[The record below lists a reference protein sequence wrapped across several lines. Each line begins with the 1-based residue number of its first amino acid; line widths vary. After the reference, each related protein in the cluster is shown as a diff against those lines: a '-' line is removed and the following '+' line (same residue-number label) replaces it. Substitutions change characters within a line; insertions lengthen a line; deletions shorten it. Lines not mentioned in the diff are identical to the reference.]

1 MNSDAAHT
9 MNRQPSKAHKP
20 RIVVIG
26 ASGRLGS
33 GLVRHYSISHEVIPV
48 TRAQLDLKD
57 LASICQAL
65 EMLDFECLILPGAL
79 TAVDYCESHEDEAFA
94 VNAEGPREV
103 ARVCAEK
110 GARLVY
116 ISTDFVFDGGK
127 EGPYTEEDPAHS
139 ISVYGASKR
148 KGEEYVLEASANN
161 LVVRISWLYGGGKP
175 AFPEWIIQQADKD
188 GQLSLP
194 GEKIGSPTCS
204 EDVVRYL
211 EPLLGLDGEEPASGV
226 VHLCNTGSCTWQEW
240 GQFCLDE
247 AVAAG
252 LLQKNQRISANRLED
267 IAAFVARRPVNS
279 VLDTTKFTELTGI
292 VPRSWQEAMKAH
304 FSVSPLVPAN
314 AK

>member
-1 MNSDAAHT
+1 M
-9 MNRQPSKAHKP
+9 
-20 RIVVIG
+20 
-26 ASGRLGS
+26 
-33 GLVRHYSISHEVIPV
+33 

-57 LASICQAL
+57 TVSIRPAL

-79 TAVDYCESHEDEAFA
+79 TAVDYCESHEDEAFV

-116 ISTDFVFDGGK
+116 ISTDFVFDGAK
-127 EGPYTEEDPAHS
+127 DGPYTEGDPAHPV
-139 ISVYGASKR
+139 SVYGASKR

-161 LVVRISWLYGGGKP
+161 LVVRISWLYGGGKA
-175 AFPEWIIQQADKD
+175 AFPEWIIQQADKV
-188 GQLSLP
+188 GELSLP

-211 EPLLGLDGEEPASGV
+211 EPLLGFGHGEPVSGV
-226 VHLCNTGSCTWQEW
+226 VHLCNRGSCTWQEW

-247 AVAAG
+247 AAAAG
-252 LLQKNQRISANRLED
+252 LSLKTRRVSANRLED
-267 IAAFVARRPVNS
+267 IAAFVARRPINS
-279 VLDTTKFTELTGI
+279 VLDTTRFTELTGI
-292 VPRSWQEAMKAH
+292 VPRSWQDAMKAH
-304 FSVSPLVPAN
+304 FSVSPLVPAK